1 MFQNRK
7 RGRMHSS
14 LLVTLALIAA
24 GASSGASELP
34 SDCRS
39 DASPDIERHHQLARQ
54 RLIMGE
60 MRTIATAIECFG
72 VDRQTYPGPTNGLV
86 PVADIKAELVP
97 RYRSFVPLDDAWGS
111 HYLYWSDKKHYV
123 LVSVAADRTPDRD
136 YAELLRKGIENS
148 LQGMCTGATRDPDKD
163 LVFIDGQFC
172 AWVDN
177 Q

>member
-1 MFQNRK
+1 MTAR
-7 RGRMHSS
+7 S
-14 LLVTLALIAA
+14 LIAFALIAT
-24 GASSGASELP
+24 GRLSGASELP

-39 DASPDIERHHQLARQ
+39 GASPDVERHLQLARQ

-72 VDRQTYPGPTNGLV
+72 VDRQTYPGPTKGLV

-111 HYLYWSDKKHYV
+111 HYLYWSDSRHYV
-123 LVSVAADRTPDRD
+123 LISVAADRTPDRD
-136 YAELLRKGIENS
+136 YAELLRKGMEIS
-148 LQGMCTGATRDPDKD
+148 RQSMCTGATGDPDRD